1 MLPDGQMYRVMKLLN
16 VPIDEFEYAKL
27 GLTSDTISFRDLKEK
42 LNIDYAKEALIQCN
56 DIAERTG
63 LSQLSLDDINAE
75 INAVRNAKSSH

>member
-1 MLPDGQMYRVMKLLN
+1 MKLLN

-42 LNIDYAKEALIQCN
+42 LSIDYVKDALLQCN

-63 LSQLSLDDINAE
+63 LSQLTLEDINAE
-75 INAVRNAKSSH
+75 INAARNAKDSH

>member
-1 MLPDGQMYRVMKLLN
+1 MKLLN

-42 LNIDYAKEALIQCN
+42 LSIGYAKEALIQCN

-63 LSQLSLDDINAE
+63 LSQLTLDDINAE
-75 INAVRNAKSSH
+75 INAVRNAKNRHLTKILLPK

>member
-1 MLPDGQMYRVMKLLN
+1 MSRVMKLLN

-27 GLTSDTISFRDLKEK
+27 GLTSDTISFRELKEK
-42 LNIDYAKEALIQCN
+42 LNIDYAKEAFIQCN

-75 INAVRNAKSSH
+75 INAVRNAKNSH

>member
-1 MLPDGQMYRVMKLLN
+1 MKLLN

-75 INAVRNAKSSH
+75 INAIRNAKSSH

>member
-1 MLPDGQMYRVMKLLN
+1 MYRVMKLLN

>member
-1 MLPDGQMYRVMKLLN
+1 MKLLN

-42 LNIDYAKEALIQCN
+42 LNIDYAKDALIQCN

>member
-1 MLPDGQMYRVMKLLN
+1 MKLLN

-63 LSQLSLDDINAE
+63 LSQLSLEDINAE
-75 INAVRNAKSSH
+75 INAIRNAKSSH

>member
-1 MLPDGQMYRVMKLLN
+1 MYRIMKLLN

-42 LNIDYAKEALIQCN
+42 LNIDYAKDALIQCN

>member
-1 MLPDGQMYRVMKLLN
+1 MLQDEQMYRVMKLLN

-75 INAVRNAKSSH
+75 INAVRNAKNSH

>member
-1 MLPDGQMYRVMKLLN
+1 MYRVMKLLN

-75 INAVRNAKSSH
+75 INAVRNAKNSH

>member
-1 MLPDGQMYRVMKLLN
+1 MKLLN

-42 LNIDYAKEALIQCN
+42 LSIDYVREALLQCN

-63 LSQLSLDDINAE
+63 LSQLTLEDINTE
-75 INAVRNAKSSH
+75 INAVRNAKDSH

>member
-1 MLPDGQMYRVMKLLN
+1 

>member
-1 MLPDGQMYRVMKLLN
+1 MKLLT

-56 DIAERTG
+56 DIAESTG

-75 INAVRNAKSSH
+75 INAVRIYQQPNY

>member
-1 MLPDGQMYRVMKLLN
+1 MKLLN

-42 LNIDYAKEALIQCN
+42 LNSDYAKEALIQCN

-63 LSQLSLDDINAE
+63 LSQLSLEDINAE
-75 INAVRNAKSSH
+75 INAIRNAKSSH

>member
-1 MLPDGQMYRVMKLLN
+1 MKLLN

>member
-1 MLPDGQMYRVMKLLN
+1 MKLLN

-75 INAVRNAKSSH
+75 INAVRNAKNSH

>member
-1 MLPDGQMYRVMKLLN
+1 MKLLN

-75 INAVRNAKSSH
+75 INAVRIYQQPNY

>member
-1 MLPDGQMYRVMKLLN
+1 MLHNEQIHRVMKLLN